1 MSDQPEPISD
11 SERRALQREL
21 TELHAQR
28 AELAATLQDPE
39 GDGDAVDHADRE
51 RRAMN
56 LGPIDERIARLTDRL
71 RTAAAGGPA
80 TDMVGVGSTVQLR
93 FADGSVDTVEIAAID
108 DESDPSLV
116 TADSPLGRALA
127 GHRAG
132 DTVGYDAP
140 AGAQTAVVLSVGH
153 GDPAAG

>member
-1 MSDQPEPISD
+1 MSDEPISD
-11 SERRALQREL
+11 SERQALQREL

-28 AELAATLQDPE
+28 AELAATLQDPA
-39 GDGDAVDHADRE
+39 GDGDAADHADRE

-71 RTAAAGGPA
+71 RTAAPGGPA
-80 TDMVGVGSTVQLR
+80 SDVIGVGSTVRLR
-93 FADGSVDTVEIAAID
+93 FADGSVGTVEIAALD
-108 DESDPSLV
+108 DQSDASLV

-132 DTVGYDAP
+132 DTVRYDAP
-140 AGAQTAVVLSVGH
+140 AGAQTAVVLSVG
-153 GDPAAG
+153 DQAAD

>member
-1 MSDQPEPISD
+1 MSDQSEPIGD
-11 SERRALQREL
+11 RERQAVQREL
-21 TELHAQR
+21 ADLHTQR

-56 LGPIDERIARLTDRL
+56 LGPIEERIALLTDRL
-71 RTAAAGGPA
+71 RTADTGGPS
-80 TDMVGVGSTVQLR
+80 VEVIGVGSTATVR
-93 FADGSVDTVEIAAID
+93 FADGSVATVEVALID
-108 DESDPSLV
+108 DQSDPGLV

-132 DTVGYDAP
+132 DTVRYDAP
-140 AGAQTAVVLSVGH
+140 AGAQTAVVLSVG
-153 GDPAAG
+153 GDSAAG